1 MSIAIE
7 AAKLCGIDS
16 EKIIKNLDKISS
28 VEGRLCLVRKLK
40 NQAKIFVDF
49 AHTPNALDVMLKDLK
64 EEFTGNTFSIVF
76 GCGGERDKKK
86 RKLMAQ
92 IVEKYCDKIYIT
104 DDNPRRENPQNIRGD
119 IITGLKKNNFFE
131 IGNRKLA
138 IKTAIQNS
146 IQDEIIIIAG
156 KGHENTQDYGKKIY
170 KISDKKIINSIK
182 ISFKGNTKR
191 KTDENF
197 AKKVFQ
203 ISTKK
208 KLPFKFDGI
217 SIDSKKVKKNNIF
230 VAIKGKKRDGH
241 NYTKDAIKKGASFCV
256 VTKKQNVKRCFTF
269 KNSNQFLKNLQKI
282 TGCPQRLK

>member
-1 MSIAIE
+1 
-7 AAKLCGIDS
+7 
-16 EKIIKNLDKISS
+16 
-28 VEGRLCLVRKLK
+28 
-40 NQAKIFVDF
+40 
-49 AHTPNALDVMLKDLK
+49 
-64 EEFTGNTFSIVF
+64 
-76 GCGGERDKKK
+76 
-86 RKLMAQ
+86 MAQ

-241 NYTKDAIKKGASFCV
+241 NYTKDAIKKGASFLC
-256 VTKKQNVKRCFTF
+256 CY
-269 KNSNQFLKNLQKI
+269 
-282 TGCPQRLK
+282 